1 MRASASLRGTLF
13 AVLVLGS
20 LGLKAAAGPARDNQ
34 LNSDPKRFERSVT
47 SILQAQGFAT
57 DRRAFPYRSTI
68 ILAARGKCRIAAR
81 NANWGSAVTEV
92 YAQDAR
98 QIGPVAYLYRGKRYA
113 VPPGLRVRL
122 GRLEFEILDRL
133 GARPDLHLLTAL
145 AASPACGDSD
155 FGLADITVAT

>member
-1 MRASASLRGTLF
+1 MRASVSLRGILF
-13 AVLVLGS
+13 VVLVAGS

-34 LNSDPKRFERSVT
+34 LNSDPKRFERRAM

-57 DRRAFPYRSTI
+57 DRRAFPYRSTM
-68 ILAARGKCRIAAR
+68 ILAARGDCRIAAR

-98 QIGPVAYLYRGKRYA
+98 QIGPVSYLYRGNRYPT
-113 VPPGLRVRL
+113 PPGLRVRL

-133 GARPDLHLLTAL
+133 GVRPNLHVLTAL
-145 AASPACGDSD
+145 AASPACGGGD
-155 FGLADITVAT
+155 FGLSDITVAT